1 MIITRAIDLF
11 CRSTS
16 SSITQE
22 MLLKAMPKWADKKY
36 CIDLAD
42 GLVDKANSLWNIYTD
57 MTSQYKIS
65 HDIYLK
71 YWALKDPII
80 NSDFILFDEA
90 QDADPIMLD
99 ILSK

>member
-1 MIITRAIDLF
+1 MFDLRDYKVPLERDNNKSATCDPYDQSMIITRAIDLF

-42 GLVDKANSLWNIYTD
+42 GLVDKANSL
-57 MTSQYKIS
+57 
-65 HDIYLK
+65 
-71 YWALKDPII
+71 
-80 NSDFILFDEA
+80 
-90 QDADPIMLD
+90 
-99 ILSK
+99 